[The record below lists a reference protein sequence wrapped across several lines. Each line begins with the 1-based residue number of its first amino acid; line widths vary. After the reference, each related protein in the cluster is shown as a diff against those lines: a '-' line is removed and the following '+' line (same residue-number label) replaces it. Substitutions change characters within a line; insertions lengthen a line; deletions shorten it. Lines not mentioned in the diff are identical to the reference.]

1 MAGLTSD
8 TRAANIFAK
17 RLTCRASVDGGPAT
31 SKHDVTK
38 QRVGRPKQH
47 NHYCCRRHEY
57 AAAEHAKIHALT
69 SILHRPK
76 RGKAQEEKVAR
87 QCYPPQRHQLRGTLH
102 PGSFRQSTRK
112 VRRRAIEHHPTVVSC
127 QCSAVEVGL
136 HCEAGG
142 YMSAAVTLDRSWT
155 LMLHDLGLPS
165 EDLALTAGIA
175 ADLLRLESFRL
186 PVADYFRLIEAAD
199 ALDPTI
205 ALRSAEFASPTA
217 FSPVLFAALCS
228 SSFAV
233 AVDRISVH
241 KRLIAPMSVPHGHT
255 SSGFEVGWTW
265 DDPTIHSPRLL
276 VATELVLMT
285 QIARIGTRE
294 RICPVRVISPIP
306 LGQQEAYTDFFGV
319 VPEVGTETRL
329 VFTKEGANKPFLTAS
344 EELWQTFEPMLRRR
358 LSKLESETPIVER
371 TQSVLLECLPSG
383 EAVLNQAARRLGM
396 SGRTLQ
402 RRLEKEGVSFRQ
414 VVQST
419 RERLAQHYL
428 THTAIPYG
436 EVAFLLGFDEPSSF
450 FRAFRTWT
458 GSTPNAIRNAG

>member
-1 MAGLTSD
+1 
-8 TRAANIFAK
+8 
-17 RLTCRASVDGGPAT
+17 
-31 SKHDVTK
+31 
-38 QRVGRPKQH
+38 
-47 NHYCCRRHEY
+47 
-57 AAAEHAKIHALT
+57 
-69 SILHRPK
+69 
-76 RGKAQEEKVAR
+76 
-87 QCYPPQRHQLRGTLH
+87 
-102 PGSFRQSTRK
+102 
-112 VRRRAIEHHPTVVSC
+112 
-127 QCSAVEVGL
+127 
-136 HCEAGG
+136 
-142 YMSAAVTLDRSWT
+142 
-155 LMLHDLGLPS
+155 
-165 EDLALTAGIA
+165 
-175 ADLLRLESFRL
+175 
-186 PVADYFRLIEAAD
+186 
-199 ALDPTI
+199 
-205 ALRSAEFASPTA
+205 
-217 FSPVLFAALCS
+217 
-228 SSFAV
+228 
-233 AVDRISVH
+233 
-241 KRLIAPMSVPHGHT
+241 
-255 SSGFEVGWTW
+255 
-265 DDPTIHSPRLL
+265 
-276 VATELVLMT
+276 MT